1 MTSWSTEELNNLK
14 EITNHKVV
22 YDGYEFV
29 WMSRPNN
36 KWLRHFVSNFEDYNK
51 PMSWIHHHTYN
62 WGVEYRARQAKYLED
77 MRKSLDLE
85 VSIEDKIKEISREAK
100 IKTKEK
106 VIEILKLKPSMGN
119 KDIASLLGVT
129 IRTVERYKI

>member
-1 MTSWSTEELNNLK
+1 MTNWTTEQLRNLK
-14 EITNHKVV
+14 EVTNHKVI

-29 WMSRPNN
+29 WMSKPED
-36 KWLRHFVSNFEDYNK
+36 KWLRHYISNFEDYNK

-77 MRKSLDLE
+77 MRRSLD
-85 VSIEDKIKEISREAK
+85 VDVKIRAISKEAT

-106 VIEILKLKPSMGN
+106 IMEILQLKPSISN
-119 KDIASLLGVT
+119 KDIAEVLGVT
-129 IRTVERYKI
+129 VKSVEYHKNNIR

>member
-1 MTSWSTEELNNLK
+1 MTSWTTDELNNLK

-36 KWLRHFVSNFEDYNK
+36 KWLRHYVSNFEDYNK

-77 MRKSLDLE
+77 MRKSLD
-85 VSIEDKIKEISREAK
+85 VDIKIQQISKEAK
-100 IKTKEK
+100 VKTKEK
-106 VIEILKLKPSMGN
+106 ISEILKLKPSISN
-119 KDIASLLGVT
+119 KDIASVLGIT
-129 IRTVERYKI
+129 IKSVEYHKSNII